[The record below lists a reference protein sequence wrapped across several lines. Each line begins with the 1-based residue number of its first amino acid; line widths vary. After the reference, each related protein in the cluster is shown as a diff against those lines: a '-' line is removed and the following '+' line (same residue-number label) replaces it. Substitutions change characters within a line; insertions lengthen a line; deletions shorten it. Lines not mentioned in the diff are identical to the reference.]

1 MFKTKISRRN
11 FLGSVFLLASVPTSV
26 LAASEE
32 KEESVLRYAV
42 ISDVHFS
49 SNPNS
54 NERNRL
60 QKALAYLGKSKFDA
74 LVIAGD
80 VTNHGYTSELELFRN
95 TLYEGLPE
103 GTQALICMGNHEFI
117 GKNDH
122 ARAGGA
128 HQHWENIFQKPVN
141 THTVIKGF
149 HFIGVSPDR
158 GNGRAGDFGSSM
170 NWLSEQLKEAAKDNP
185 KRPIV
190 VFQHYHVSETVYGSC
205 GIDHWGIPDL
215 KPLLDEYPQVINYS
229 GHSHYPSNDLR
240 SVWQGNFTAFGTS
253 TLSYYEM
260 TGGIFEKF
268 PSGHRNAAQMYIVD
282 VKKDFSMYLKIYDVL
297 TDSFFPTSYIV
308 AEPGNISKYI
318 YTNQRFETSSAPKWE
333 GASEVKISD
342 IQPSSVVLT
351 FPQAYDASQ
360 PESFIGSYQI
370 TVTREKTS
378 PEGKKPEKEEVQ
390 PSETTT
396 GTIDSPE
403 NDNVDN
409 NTAADSPNENVV
421 ISGTNT
427 NPAASDNIPPNSIMS
442 NASES
447 APAVS
452 NTAPEGSSVN
462 SDNIPPNSI
471 MSNASEPAPA
481 VSNATPEGSPV
492 VSDGIPPHSNMSS
505 SSDFVF
511 TPIDAAYEQV
521 RNPWSQYYFKN
532 QPKEMSYCFN
542 NLLPGLKWTVEVR
555 ARNVFGKLSEK
566 ALVGTFQTPE
576 E

>member
-1 MFKTKISRRN
+1 MFKAKISRRN
-11 FLGSVFLLASVPTSV
+11 FLGSAFLLAAVPTSV

-32 KEESVLRYAV
+32 KEESVLRYAA

-54 NERNRL
+54 NERDRL
-60 QKALAYLGKSKFDA
+60 RKALAYLGKSKFDA

-95 TLYEGLPE
+95 TLYDGLPD

-117 GKNDH
+117 GRNDH
-122 ARAGGA
+122 ARVGGA
-128 HQHWENIFQKPVN
+128 RQHWEKIFQKPVN

-170 NWLSEQLKEAAKDNP
+170 SWLRLQLEEAAKDDP

-190 VFQHYHVSETVYGSC
+190 VFQHYHVSGTVYGSC

-215 KPLLDEYPQVINYS
+215 KPLLDEYPQVIDYS

-260 TGGIFEKF
+260 TGGMFEKF
-268 PSGHRNAAQMYIVD
+268 PEGHRNAAQMYIVD

-297 TDSFFPTSYIV
+297 TDSFFPTSYVV

-318 YTNQRFETSSAPKWE
+318 YTNQRYVTAPVPDWQ
-333 GASEVKISD
+333 GTPEVKISD
-342 IQPSSVVLT
+342 LQPTSAVFT
-351 FPQAYDASQ
+351 FPQAHDASL

-370 TVTREKTS
+370 TVKHEKTS
-378 PEGKKPEKEEVQ
+378 RKEESPKNEDAT
-390 PSETTT
+390 PSETTSDMIS
-396 GTIDSPE
+396 GTIAGTE
-403 NDNVDN
+403 DNIE
-409 NTAADSPNENVV
+409 NENAA
-421 ISGTNT
+421 STAPTENGGAETTNT
-427 NPAASDNIPPNSIMS
+427 NPAASELLPPNSAMS
-442 NASES
+442 STMDPVPVFSNNVPQAPS
-447 APAVS
+447 A
-452 NTAPEGSSVN
+452 GSDYVP
-462 SDNIPPNSI
+462 DN
-471 MSNASEPAPA
+471 
-481 VSNATPEGSPV
+481 
-492 VSDGIPPHSNMSS
+492 SNMGST
-505 SSDFVF
+505 SDPNNVF
-511 TPIDAAYEQV
+511 TPIEAAFEQV
-521 RNPWSQYYFKN
+521 RNPWSLYYFKN

-542 NLLPGLKWTVEVR
+542 NLLPGMKWTVEIR

-566 ALVGTFQTPE
+566 ALVATFQTPE
-576 E
+576 

>member
-1 MFKTKISRRN
+1 MFNTKLNRRD
-11 FLGSVFLLASVPTSV
+11 FLGSLFFLAAVPTSV
-26 LAASEE
+26 LTASEGN
-32 KEESVLRYAV
+32 EESVLRYAV

-95 TLYEGLPE
+95 TLYEGLPD

-158 GNGRAGDFGSSM
+158 GNGRAGDFGGSM

-268 PSGHRNAAQMYIVD
+268 PAGHRNAAQMYIVD

-297 TDSFFPTSYIV
+297 TDSFFSTSYIV

-318 YTNQRFETSSAPKWE
+318 YTNQRFETAPAPKWE

-370 TVTREKTS
+370 TVKHEKDSKKGKS
-378 PEGKKPEKEEVQ
+378 PQNEDVT
-390 PSETTT
+390 PSETTSDMTASTTNDTVDDNAASDMST
-396 GTIDSPE
+396 G
-403 NDNVDN
+403 NDVNGGYN
-409 NTAADSPNENVV
+409 IT
-421 ISGTNT
+421 
-427 NPAASDNIPPNSIMS
+427 PAASDPIPPGSFMS
-442 NASES
+442 STMDP
-447 APAVS
+447 APVVS
-452 NTAPEGSSVN
+452 NNV
-462 SDNIPPNSI
+462 
-471 MSNASEPAPA
+471 
-481 VSNATPEGSPV
+481 PEGSPAA
-492 VSDGIPPHSNMSS
+492 SDYIPAGSKMGST
-505 SSDFVF
+505 SDPNNVF
-511 TPIDAAYEQV
+511 TPIEAAYEQV

-542 NLLPGLKWTVEVR
+542 NLIPGMKWTVEVR

>member
-1 MFKTKISRRN
+1 MFNTKLNRRK
-11 FLGSVFLLASVPTSV
+11 FLGSAFLLAAVPTSV
-26 LAASEE
+26 LTAAEGN
-32 KEESVLRYAV
+32 EESVLRYAV

-80 VTNHGYTSELELFRN
+80 VSNHGYTSELELFRN

-122 ARAGGA
+122 ARVGGA
-128 HQHWENIFQKPVN
+128 RQHWEKIFQKPVN

-149 HFIGVSPDR
+149 HFIGVSPDC
-158 GNGRAGDFGSSM
+158 GNGRAGDFGSSI
-170 NWLSEQLKEAAKDNP
+170 NWLRTQLEEAAKDDT

-205 GIDHWGIPDL
+205 GIDRWGIPDL
-215 KPLLDEYPQVINYS
+215 KPFLDEYPQVINYS

-268 PSGHRNAAQMYIVD
+268 PAGHRNAAQMYIVD

-297 TDSFFPTSYIV
+297 TDSFFPSSYIV

-318 YTNQRFETSSAPKWE
+318 YTNQRFETASAPKWE
-333 GASEVKISD
+333 GTPEVKISD
-342 IQPSSVVLT
+342 IQPMSAVFT
-351 FPQAYDASQ
+351 FPQAHDDSQ

-370 TVTREKTS
+370 TVKHEKDFEKGKS
-378 PEGKKPEKEEVQ
+378 PQNEDAT
-390 PSETTT
+390 PSETTSDMIASTTNDTVDDNAASDMST
-396 GTIDSPE
+396 G
-403 NDNVDN
+403 NDVNGGS
-409 NTAADSPNENVV
+409 NT
-421 ISGTNT
+421 T
-427 NPAASDNIPPNSIMS
+427 PAASDPIPKGSIMS
-442 NASES
+442 STMNP
-447 APAVS
+447 APVVS
-452 NTAPEGSSVN
+452 NNV
-462 SDNIPPNSI
+462 
-471 MSNASEPAPA
+471 
-481 VSNATPEGSPV
+481 PEGSPAA
-492 VSDGIPPHSNMSS
+492 SDYVPAGSKMGST
-505 SSDFVF
+505 SDPNNEF
-511 TPIDAAYEQV
+511 TPIEAAYEQV

-542 NLLPGLKWTVEVR
+542 NLIPGMKWTVEVR

>member
-1 MFKTKISRRN
+1 MFNTKLNRRD
-11 FLGSVFLLASVPTSV
+11 FLGSLFFLAAVPTSV
-26 LAASEE
+26 LTASEGN
-32 KEESVLRYAV
+32 EESVLRYAV

-95 TLYEGLPE
+95 TLYEGLPD
-103 GTQALICMGNHEFI
+103 GTQALICMGNHEFF
-117 GKNDH
+117 GGNDH
-122 ARAGGA
+122 KRAGGA
-128 HQHWENIFQKPVN
+128 RQHWEKIFQMPVN

-170 NWLSEQLKEAAKDNP
+170 NWLRLQLEEAAKDNP

-215 KPLLDEYPQVINYS
+215 KPLLDEYPQVIDYS

-260 TGGIFEKF
+260 TGGIYEKF
-268 PSGHRNAAQMYIVD
+268 PSGHRNAAQMYIVE

-297 TDSFFPTSYIV
+297 TDSFFPTSYVV

-318 YTNQRFETSSAPKWE
+318 YTSQRYANAPAPKWE
-333 GASEVKISD
+333 NASEVKISD
-342 IQPSSVVLT
+342 IQPMSAVFT
-351 FPQAYDASQ
+351 FPQAHDDSQ

-370 TVTREKTS
+370 TVKHEKSSVKAETL
-378 PEGKKPEKEEVQ
+378 EKEDVT
-390 PSETTT
+390 PSESTS
-396 GTIDSPE
+396 DSVVSTE
-403 NDNVDN
+403 DVEDYEAN
-409 NTAADSPNENVV
+409 NNPAPV
-421 ISGTNT
+421 ISDRNSDDARVTSTLDLDETNN
-427 NPAASDNIPPNSIMS
+427 NPA
-442 NASES
+442 
-447 APAVS
+447 
-452 NTAPEGSSVN
+452 
-462 SDNIPPNSI
+462 
-471 MSNASEPAPA
+471 
-481 VSNATPEGSPV
+481 PV
-492 VSDGIPPHSNMSS
+492 VSESVPDGVKQFST
-505 SSDFVF
+505 SDPNNEF
-511 TPIDAAYEQV
+511 TPIEAAYEQV

-542 NLLPGLKWTVEVR
+542 NLLPGMKWTVEVR

-566 ALVGTFQTPE
+566 ALVATFQTPE